1 MVMDRF
7 DTGPG
12 PRGVA
17 VEGST
22 RAVVTALAANLGIAL
37 SKFVAAVITG
47 SSSMLAE
54 AVHSVADSTNQ
65 ALLLVG
71 GRRSRR
77 APSTEH
83 PFGYG
88 RTRYIYAFIVSIV
101 LFTVGGVYA
110 LYEGYQKIRHPHEL
124 STPVV
129 AIVVLVV
136 AMILE
141 GYALRTAAQTAN
153 QTRGAR
159 SWWQFIRHAKSPE
172 VPTILLEDTG
182 AVTGLTLALLGV
194 GLTLVTGNGVFDA
207 LATVAIGVLLV
218 AIAVVLA
225 IETTSLL
232 IGESATKE
240 DVDRIR
246 QALMEEPLFD
256 RIIELRTMH
265 LGPDEILVTAEVAI
279 AGDDDGAEI
288 SAAIRD
294 AERRIRMAVASARY
308 VVIEPLLGHNVA
320 SS

>member
-1 MVMDRF
+1 
-7 DTGPG
+7 
-12 PRGVA
+12 
-17 VEGST
+17 
-22 RAVVTALAANLGIAL
+22 LAANLGIAL